1 MPSPRLLLWGLKW
14 WLASAVK
21 RTIRTVALQSKYCI
35 TAIRPLRSLRGNVTQ
50 ASVQT
55 TQTTQSPFKV
65 VFLLRNRGRKSQSCD
80 GKEGNPPILSEREFR
95 RENLCAAFL
104 FVFKCV
110 CVYIYIFESI
120 REDQLFQGSSVCTS
134 GARAAAVWIKQ
145 AGSFP
150 VLHTATT
157 AASNRVLWQVYN
169 WSFVTLSCRWVV
181 QLHWIQARLWPCIH
195 ERWVEAYLLNISVL
209 NATLL

>member
-1 MPSPRLLLWGLKW
+1 MSHKPLCRPPKPPSHLSRWFFFYGTGEENHK
-14 WLASAVK
+14 AVM
-21 RTIRTVALQSKYCI
+21 
-35 TAIRPLRSLRGNVTQ
+35 
-50 ASVQT
+50 
-55 TQTTQSPFKV
+55 
-65 VFLLRNRGRKSQSCD
+65 GR
-80 GKEGNPPILSEREFR
+80 KEGNPPILSEREFR

>member
-1 MPSPRLLLWGLKW
+1 MGFEMVARLSCE
-14 WLASAVK
+14 ANHQNS
-21 RTIRTVALQSKYCI
+21 CI
-35 TAIRPLRSLRGNVTQ
+35 TKQILHHSNP
-50 ASVQT
+50 T
-55 TQTTQSPFKV
+55 TQKPK
-65 VFLLRNRGRKSQSCD
+65 
-80 GKEGNPPILSEREFR
+80 GKCHTSLCADHPNHPVTFQGGFSFTEPGKKITKLWWEGGEPSHFIGEFR

>member
-1 MPSPRLLLWGLKW
+1 MSHQPLCRPPKPPSHLSRWFFFYGTGEENHKAVMGRRGTLPFYRKESSGERICVRLSCLFL
-14 WLASAVK
+14 
-21 RTIRTVALQSKYCI
+21 
-35 TAIRPLRSLRGNVTQ
+35 NVY
-50 ASVQT
+50 
-55 TQTTQSPFKV
+55 
-65 VFLLRNRGRKSQSCD
+65 
-80 GKEGNPPILSEREFR
+80 
-95 RENLCAAFL
+95 
-104 FVFKCV
+104 
-110 CVYIYIFESI
+110 VYIYIFESI
-120 REDQLFQGSSVCTS
+120 REDQLFQGSNVCTS

-150 VLHTATT
+150 FLHTATT

-195 ERWVEAYLLNISVL
+195 ERWVEAYLRNISVL

>member
-1 MPSPRLLLWGLKW
+1 MGFEMVARLSCE
-14 WLASAVK
+14 ANHQNS
-21 RTIRTVALQSKYCI
+21 CI
-35 TAIRPLRSLRGNVTQ
+35 TKQILHHSNP
-50 ASVQT
+50 T
-55 TQTTQSPFKV
+55 TQKPK
-65 VFLLRNRGRKSQSCD
+65 
-80 GKEGNPPILSEREFR
+80 GKCHTS
-95 RENLCAAFL
+95 LCADHPNHPVTFQGGFSFTEPGKKITKLWWEGRRGTLPFYRKESSGERICVRLSCLFL
-104 FVFKCV
+104 NVY
-110 CVYIYIFESI
+110 VYIYIFESI